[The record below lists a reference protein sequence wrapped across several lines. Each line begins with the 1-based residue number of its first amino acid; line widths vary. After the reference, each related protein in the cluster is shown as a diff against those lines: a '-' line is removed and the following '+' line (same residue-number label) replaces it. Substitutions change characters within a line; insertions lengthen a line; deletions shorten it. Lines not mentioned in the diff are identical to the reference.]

1 MNPKIKSNLEKNPL
15 FYTRAILLEISN
27 LCNYSAIHPKC
38 PISTFKEKVILP
50 LNTIEKVLKE
60 LGELGFKGT
69 IYPFNYSEP
78 LIDPRL
84 FKVLEMTKELV
95 PLASPW
101 LYTNGFML
109 NDEMVRELDEYGVKR
124 LCVSIYTPEESKRI
138 RGIIKRM
145 RGEVRMELRAYRR
158 YPMNIRMNDKMDWP
172 DREPLNLKIP
182 CPSPLRYLT
191 IDSSGNLI
199 ICCHD
204 FLKKHIFGN
213 VKDETLA
220 QVIRKEETIK
230 AFEELSAGKREG
242 WFLCARCTKHR

>member
-15 FYTRAILLEISN
+15 SYTRAILLETTNI
-27 LCNYSAIHPKC
+27 CNYSAIHPKC
-38 PISTFKEKVILP
+38 PISTFKEKIILP
-50 LNTIEKVLKE
+50 LKTIEKVLKE
-60 LGELGFKGT
+60 LGEFGFKGT
-69 IYPFNYSEP
+69 IFPFCYSEP
-78 LIDPRL
+78 LVDPRM
-84 FKVLEMTKELV
+84 FKILEMIRGFV
-95 PLASPW
+95 PLARPW

-124 LCVSIYTPEESKRI
+124 LCVSIYTPEEGKRM

-145 RGEVRMELRAYRR
+145 RGEVKMELRAYRR
-158 YPMNIRMNDKMDWP
+158 YPMNERMNDKMDWP
-172 DREPLNLKIP
+172 DRELLNLKTP

-191 IDSSGNLI
+191 IDSGGNVI

-220 QVIRKEETIK
+220 QIIRKEETIR

-242 WFLCARCTKHR
+242 YFLCARCTKHR